1 MAIRDYL
8 EDKVEVTEDFKG
20 IPFKRPQTASASLV
34 SVDSDMEQAQK
45 AAQNRGRREA
55 IQKQIDNL
63 ENHNKE
69 LLASLENLR
78 KNTLSNM
85 DEDKIVA
92 MAKAKGIR
100 DEDIETW
107 LKSRA
112 QRSAREISLDQKAEI
127 ARAAS
132 AEKQKAEAIEKQAK
146 NEAKKRVLEARKAY
160 EEANVKVE
168 EEQEDAKKAQLD
180 YLESDFKTLLND
192 YESEY
197 KEKLDLTLTPRK
209 IKETTKT
216 DETTIPSIPSGVKLN
231 KTEEALWNLS
241 TTTKKERELLIGKAI
256 DREDEERA
264 KKAEEEAKKR
274 EAKAE
279 EEVKEYEAKAKKKKE
294 VLSRRQAIK
303 ENAKNTNLSEA
314 KKRDLVSKY
323 RKTFDE
329 LEEEKPSRA
338 EVEKELFGE

>member
-1 MAIRDYL
+1 MALTDYMQMAMAPQAPDTQNSLAIVDENIQIAEKNANNRKRAEEIDEQITNLDNQNAQIRARL
-8 EDKVEVTEDFKG
+8 ES
-20 IPFKRPQTASASLV
+20 I
-34 SVDSDMEQAQK
+34 
-45 AAQNRGRREA
+45 
-55 IQKQIDNL
+55 
-63 ENHNKE
+63 
-69 LLASLENLR
+69 R
-78 KNTLSNM
+78 KNSLSDM

-92 MAKAKGIR
+92 MAKAKGIKN
-100 DEDIETW
+100 EDIDAW
-107 LKSRA
+107 LKGRA
-112 QRSAREISLDQKAEI
+112 ERSAREISLGQKAEI

-216 DETTIPSIPSGVKLN
+216 DETTIPPIPSGVKLN

>member
-1 MAIRDYL
+1 MALNDYL
-8 EDKVEVTEDFKG
+8 EDKVEVTEEFKG
-20 IPFKRPQTASASLV
+20 VPFRLPQKSTSTLAT
-34 SVDSDMEQAQK
+34 VDSDMEQAQK
-45 AAQNRGRREA
+45 AAQIRGRREA
-55 IQKQIDNL
+55 IQQQITNL
-63 ENHNKE
+63 ANQNAE
-69 LLASLENLR
+69 LRARLETVKKDSL
-78 KNTLSNM
+78 SDM

-92 MAKAKGIR
+92 IAKAKGIKN
-100 DEDIETW
+100 EDIDAW
-107 LKSRA
+107 LKGRA
-112 QRSAREISLDQKAEI
+112 QRSAREISLGQKAEI

-180 YLESDFKTLLND
+180 YLESDFKTLLDD

-209 IKETTKT
+209 IKESVEDTGA
-216 DETTIPSIPSGVKLN
+216 DEGAIPPIPKGVKLT

-264 KKAEEEAKKR
+264 KKAEEEA
-274 EAKAE
+274 
-279 EEVKEYEAKAKKKKE
+279 KEYEAKAKKKKE